1 MESTLYNIS
10 QILGITVIHSLWQGL
25 LVYVILRVI
34 FTGVPQLSSVKKYNL
49 AVIALSSIT
58 LWFIYTLF
66 FELQAYNW
74 ASTNAVHLSP
84 LIPYLNLTVKT
95 QLSADDILHYKIA
108 GYLPYVSTLYLA
120 GLLANVVKLGY
131 SRKRLQQIKE
141 SLIPAEQ
148 MQQYINSF
156 AKSLNINKYI
166 QVKFSELIDVPC
178 VTGYLKP
185 IILLPVS
192 LATSLTACEIEAI
205 LLHELSHIKRK
216 DYLVNLMQQAIA
228 IILFFNPF
236 ARLINSMVN
245 RERENGCDDMVIAKT
260 ENPLIYAYALLKLEE
275 VRQPNM
281 ELMLAATGKRYDL
294 LNRIE
299 RIMKTQQPTGNLRHL
314 AIAVLLLAAS
324 LSGLAWFNPKTN
336 NNRAAI
342 KATLATTVVVNHSSL
357 ATSLSVN
364 ATPTIAKINIE
375 HFSNNDSTK
384 SIRITD
390 TPKHAKNKIIIIDDK
405 GNKKEYNSVDEMPSP
420 LREEFLKNNFGINQA
435 RFDSIKNYYSSAEWK
450 SQMEAI
456 SKQAE
461 EIKKQFNSPQWKL
474 QQEAMIKQSEEMKK
488 QFNSQQ
494 WKLQQET
501 MKKQAEEMKKQF
513 NSPQWKS
520 QMEAMNKQAEEM
532 KKQFN
537 SPQWKSQMEAM
548 NKQAEEMKNQFNSP
562 EWKNQ
567 AEAMK
572 KQAEEMKKQF
582 DSPEWRKQMELMKK
596 QAEDMSKHTWIL
608 QDSVGGVKIYAP
620 QKPAV
625 PAKPGVN

>member
-1 MESTLYNIS
+1 MESILYNIS
-10 QILGITVIHSLWQGL
+10 QVLGITVIHSLWQGL
-25 LVYVILRVI
+25 LVYFILRII
-34 FTGVPQLSSVKKYNL
+34 FNGAPQLSSVKKYNI

-66 FELQAYNW
+66 FEIQAYNW
-74 ASTNAVHLSP
+74 ASTNNAHISP
-84 LIPYLNLTVKT
+84 LIPNLNLTVKD
-95 QLSADDILHYKIA
+95 QLYPGNRTFYYKIA
-108 GYLPYVSTLYLA
+108 GYLPYVSALYLA

-131 SRKRLQQIKE
+131 SRKRLQQIKK
-141 SLIPAEQ
+141 SLIPAGQ

-236 ARLINSMVN
+236 ARLINSIVN
-245 RERENGCDDMVIAKT
+245 RERENGCDDMVIEKT

-281 ELMLAATGKRYDL
+281 QLMLAATGKRYDL

-299 RIMKTQQPTGNLRHL
+299 RIMKTKQPTGNFRHL
-314 AIAVLLLAAS
+314 AIAVLLLAAR

-342 KATLATTVVVNHSSL
+342 KTTSVTTVMVNHSSL
-357 ATSLSVN
+357 ATNLSVN
-364 ATPTIAKINIE
+364 ATPSIVRINIR
-375 HFSNNDSTK
+375 HIFNNDSTK

-390 TPKHAKNKIIIIDDK
+390 TSKRDKNKIIIIDDK
-405 GNKKEYNSVDEMPSP
+405 GNKKEYNSIDEMPSP

-435 RFDSIKNYYSSAEWK
+435 RFDSIKNYYSTAEWK
-450 SQMEAI
+450 SQMESI
-456 SKQAE
+456 RKQAE

-474 QQEAMIKQSEEMKK
+474 QQQAM
-488 QFNSQQ
+488 
-494 WKLQQET
+494 T
-501 MKKQAEEMKKQF
+501 KQAEEMKKQF

-532 KKQFN
+532 KKQFD

-548 NKQAEEMKNQFNSP
+548 NKQAEEMKKQFDSPQWKSQMEAMTKQAEEMKKQFNSP

-572 KQAEEMKKQF
+572 KQAEEIKKQF
-582 DSPEWRKQMELMKK
+582 DSPEWRKQMDLMKK
-596 QAEDMSKHTWIL
+596 QAEEMSKHTWIL
-608 QDSVGGVKIYAP
+608 KDSVGSVKYMRHKNQRLP
-620 QKPAV
+620 QNPA
-625 PAKPGVN
+625 